1 MVLGLI
7 KFIIKYSLLV
17 LILFVGRAHA
27 QQYTEYDLKAAYL
40 YNFSKFVS
48 WPENAFETENSNFE
62 ITVIGDS
69 PITDVLFKAF
79 KGRKIEGRRITIS
92 VVYTVEDLETS
103 HLLFV
108 SKDMES
114 ELSSILTKLSNAPTL
129 LVGDVIEGFCRS
141 GGIINFTKK
150 SSKYRFEINN
160 QSAIKS
166 NIKISSKL
174 LSLARIISSEE
185 IKF

>member
-1 MVLGLI
+1 MI
-7 KFIIKYSLLV
+7 KSILKYSF
-17 LILFVGRAHA
+17 LILILLGVRAQA

-48 WPENAFETENSNFE
+48 WPENAFESETSNFE

-79 KGRKIEGRRITIS
+79 GGRKIEGRRITIS
-92 VVYTVEDLETS
+92 VVYDIEDLEES
-103 HLLFV
+103 HMLFV
-108 SKDMES
+108 SRDMQS
-114 ELSSILTKLSNAPTL
+114 ELSQITTKLGNSPTL
-129 LVGDVIEGFCRS
+129 LIGDVIEGFCRS
-141 GGIINFTKK
+141 GGIINFTRK

-160 QSAIKS
+160 QSALKA